1 MADAEATIDP
11 ISQTITRLL
20 AGPARP
26 GQAFTMPGCNYD
38 GLYRMAR
45 RLKVRFKDFSDE
57 NVSICLFT
65 EDRTVMAAALLAAL
79 AGGPQMLMPYALSEA
94 ALMDLRR
101 LTGFAAVIG
110 QVEGNLPDGVQII
123 DPETLTDEAETLATE
138 EEPAPDRPWVRL
150 FTGGSTG
157 SPQLWTKTPRNLLGE
172 VNYLL
177 DRFKIGSGDRILA
190 TVPAFHIYGLIYSL
204 LAPLL
209 ASARVSAASPSFPEE
224 IKQQMAEMSPTIFI
238 SVPIHYRALKDN
250 PPEKGALRLA
260 FSSAG
265 PLPENDGRAFFEST
279 GVDLVEVYGS
289 TETGGIAT
297 RCRKRGEG
305 GFTPYDCIGWRV
317 AGQELD
323 IRSAFL
329 SAELPVRDSGWFTM
343 ADRVKTEDGGF
354 VVVGRADNIV
364 KVGGNRVDLEK
375 VRQAIAAIEGI
386 KEAIVLSNP
395 ADTGR
400 NQEIVALAVGRRA
413 AAEIQEQLKSDL
425 LPHERPRRI
434 QIVEKIPMA
443 ATGKPDRKAIG
454 EMVNIPRIR
463 FEPPGLQ
470 VLLDTD
476 RTLQELAADHAI
488 DIRSDCGGKGICGK
502 CRVLVDPKK
511 NLSSPTDAELDLLT
525 PGQVATGYRLA
536 CQARATAGATVTV
549 PDTLAE
555 ASATSGKTGI
565 DRSYPVD
572 SPICRLTVAG
582 RSPGLKT
589 DNRPESLLDWL
600 AAQVGRPSLARA
612 DMASLCQLSRYR
624 DSLKDFTL
632 VAHEETGIHR
642 ILEGPQPASLGFAV
656 DLGTTSLAGYLCDLQ
671 TGTLLA
677 AEASV
682 NPQRRFGEDVISRI
696 SHLNEK
702 SDRLGPMQQLA
713 VEGIN
718 LLMIRCL
725 EKVGC
730 DAAAIDE
737 VAVCGNTTMQQIFAG
752 LHPYRL
758 GVSPY
763 FPLTLTPPTASA
775 GDLGLAVDPAVP
787 VFLMP
792 VVSGFVGG
800 DTMAAIVADRPHE
813 REKTTLIVD
822 IGTNGEVVLGNS
834 KGLWVTSCATGPA
847 LEGARISCG
856 MRAVSGA
863 IHRAW
868 PGAMQNGL
876 DYAVMGNEKKRPM
889 GICGS
894 GIIDIVASLRKIGVI
909 LTNGRFDEKNPAVV
923 CNEKGVGRRYTVAD
937 GNQTATGSAISL
949 TLGDVRQ
956 VQLAKGALCTGIEFL
971 MEKAGIATIDRT
983 ILTGAFGAR
992 FNWENALAIGMLPP
1006 AVAQAEVLPEDNLAG
1021 VGVVMTLLNKKNR
1034 TEARNLCRRIR
1045 YLELASDA
1053 DFAEAFAKATTFPE
1067 YHAHP

>member
-1 MADAEATIDP
+1 MVDADATIDP

-26 GQAFTMPGCNYD
+26 GQAFTMPDCNFD

-45 RLKVRFKDFSDE
+45 RLKVCFKDFSDE
-57 NVSICLFT
+57 DASICLFT
-65 EDRTVMAAALLAAL
+65 EDRAVMAAALLAAL
-79 AGGPQMLMPYALSEA
+79 DGGPQILLPYALSKA
-94 ALMDLRR
+94 ALQDLHR
-101 LTGFAAVIG
+101 LTVFSAVIG
-110 QVEGNLPDGVQII
+110 RVDGNPPDGVHII
-123 DPETLTDEAETLATE
+123 NPETLSDEVESLAPE
-138 EEPAPDRPWVRL
+138 KEPNPDRPWVRL

-190 TVPAFHIYGLIYSL
+190 TVPAFHIYGMLYSL

-209 ASARVSAASPSFPEE
+209 ASARVSAVSPSFPEE
-224 IKQQMAEMSPTIFI
+224 IKQKMAEMSPTIFV
-238 SVPIHYRALKDN
+238 SVPIHYRALRDN
-250 PPEKGALRLA
+250 PPDKGALRLA

-265 PLPENDGRAFFEST
+265 PLPEADGRAFFEAA
-279 GVDLVEVYGS
+279 GVDLVEIYGS

-297 RCRKRGEG
+297 RCRRQGQT

-317 AGQELD
+317 AGEELD
-323 IRSAFL
+323 IQSAFL

-343 ADRVKTEDGGF
+343 ADRVKTENGGF
-354 VVVGRADNIV
+354 VVVGRADNVV

-375 VRQAIAAIEGI
+375 VRQAIAAVEGI

-400 NQEIVALAVGRRA
+400 SEEIVALAVGRRT
-413 AAEIQEQLKSDL
+413 AAEIQVQLKSKL

-443 ATGKPDRKAIG
+443 ATGKPDRQAIG
-454 EMVNIPRIR
+454 EMVTVPMIR
-463 FEPPGLQ
+463 FEPSGRQ

-525 PGQVATGYRLA
+525 PEQVTTGYRLA
-536 CQARATAGATVTV
+536 CQARATAGTTVTV

-555 ASATSGKTGI
+555 VSATSGKTGI

-572 SPICRLTVAG
+572 SPIHRLTVAG

-589 DNRPESLLDWL
+589 DNRPESLMDWL
-600 AAQVGRPSLARA
+600 ATQVGRPSLARA
-612 DMASLCQLSRYR
+612 DMASLRQLSRYR

-632 VAHEETGIHR
+632 VVHEDTGIQR
-642 ILEGPQPASLGFAV
+642 ILDGPQPASLGFAV
-656 DLGTTSLAGYLCDLQ
+656 DLGTTSIAGYLCNLQ

-702 SDRLGPMQQLA
+702 TDRLGPMQQLA

-718 LLMIRCL
+718 LLLTRCL
-725 EKVGC
+725 EEVGC

-752 LHPYRL
+752 LHPYNL
-758 GVSPY
+758 GISPY

-800 DTMAAIVADRPHE
+800 DTMAAIMADRTHE
-813 REKTTLIVD
+813 REETTLIVD
-822 IGTNGEVVLGNS
+822 IGTNGEVVLGNRE
-834 KGLWVTSCATGPA
+834 GLWVTSCATGPA

-868 PGAMQNGL
+868 PDSAQNGL
-876 DYAVMGNEKKRPM
+876 GYAVMGNEKKRPM

-894 GIIDIVASLRKIGVI
+894 GIIDIVASLRKTGVI
-909 LTNGRFDEKNPAVV
+909 LPNGRFDENNPAVL
-923 CNEKGVGRRYTVAD
+923 CDEKGVGRSYTIAD
-937 GNQTATGSAISL
+937 GERTATGSAISL
-949 TLGDVRQ
+949 TLDDIRQ

-971 MEKAGIATIDRT
+971 MERAGIATIHRA

-992 FNWENALAIGMLPP
+992 FNWKNALAIGMLPP

-1021 VGVVMTLLNKKNR
+1021 VGVVMALLDKKIR
-1034 TEARNLCRRIR
+1034 SEARELCRRIR
-1045 YLELASDA
+1045 YLELASDP
-1053 DFAEAFAKATTFPE
+1053 DFAEAFAKATTFPN
-1067 YHAHP
+1067 AAD